1 MVAESP
7 KLLRIPERFES
18 VEAVFACALQM
29 DLPNVLVLSQRED
42 GRIVFLES
50 PGLTAC
56 EANWLVDQAKRIFLG
71 EEPRYV
77 PLEHK
82 A

>member
-1 MVAESP
+1 MAEAP
-7 KLLRIPERFES
+7 KLLRVPERFES
-18 VEAVFACALQM
+18 IEAVFACALKM
-29 DLPNVLVLSQRED
+29 NLTNVLVLSQREN
-42 GRIVFLES
+42 GNIVFLES

-56 EANWLVDQAKRIFLG
+56 EANWLIDQAKRIFLG

-77 PLEHK
+77 SLERG